1 MKVAGIKDAPDTMRD
16 VLIEELKLIPVNEI
30 EDATVQVTVEGEG
43 AKLLAYLMDDPL
55 KQELYKDALI
65 KESRGLPPADL
76 DAAIQREEEKIR
88 RKQGH
93 KPTRR
98 TSTTSGD
105 RRIVPTEGEVR
116 DVHALSI
123 KELFELE
130 IEPPQLLLGPWLR
143 ESDLV
148 MVHAM
153 RGIGKTWFGM
163 SVALALATGTDFL
176 GAEASKPRGVLY
188 VDGEMKLAE
197 MKERFKHLVVGLD
210 PDCEIDDIRL
220 RLLSLE
226 HSSRTRAPMHLLD
239 TEEGQYQLEGV
250 VQDASLV
257 VIDNISTLLPT
268 ENENDAAQWS
278 IAQNFLLKLR
288 RAGVTVVVIHH
299 SGKGGQQ
306 RGTSR
311 REDVLDVVLKLER
324 PSNYDHTEDCRIE
337 IKFEKSRGLKGSETN
352 TIDAQLI
359 PGEQGGLTWTWQAAK
374 EAKEKHG
381 VSLLM
386 EGMRCEDVAKELG
399 VSRATVFRWQKKAR
413 DKGILQ

>member
-226 HSSRTRAPMHLLD
+226 HSSRTRAPM
-239 TEEGQYQLEGV
+239 
-250 VQDASLV
+250 
-257 VIDNISTLLPT
+257 
-268 ENENDAAQWS
+268 
-278 IAQNFLLKLR
+278 
-288 RAGVTVVVIHH
+288 
-299 SGKGGQQ
+299 
-306 RGTSR
+306 
-311 REDVLDVVLKLER
+311 
-324 PSNYDHTEDCRIE
+324 
-337 IKFEKSRGLKGSETN
+337 
-352 TIDAQLI
+352 
-359 PGEQGGLTWTWQAAK
+359 
-374 EAKEKHG
+374 
-381 VSLLM
+381 
-386 EGMRCEDVAKELG
+386 
-399 VSRATVFRWQKKAR
+399 
-413 DKGILQ
+413 